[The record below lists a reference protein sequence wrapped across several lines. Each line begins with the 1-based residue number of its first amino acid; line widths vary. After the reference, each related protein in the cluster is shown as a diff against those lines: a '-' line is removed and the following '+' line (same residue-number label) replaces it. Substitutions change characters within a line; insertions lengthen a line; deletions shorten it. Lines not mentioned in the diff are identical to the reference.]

1 MITKLLN
8 FNSFDKGEGN
18 YYSETL
24 VFRFFFSNSFF
35 CTDEYRV
42 TFCLACYSRMRVRG
56 KFLLARRIDRR
67 K

>member
-24 VFRFFFSNSFF
+24 VFRFFFQ
-35 CTDEYRV
+35 YLV
-42 TFCLACYSRMRVRG
+42 
-56 KFLLARRIDRR
+56 FLHR
-67 K
+67 

>member
-24 VFRFFFSNSFF
+24 VFRFFFSVTRFF
-35 CTDEYRV
+35 APVNIE
-42 TFCLACYSRMRVRG
+42 
-56 KFLLARRIDRR
+56 LLSA
-67 K
+67 

>member
-1 MITKLLN
+1 MITKLLT

-42 TFCLACYSRMRVRG
+42 TFCLACYSRMRGWG
-56 KFLLARRIDRR
+56 KFLPARRIDRR

>member
-24 VFRFFFSNSFF
+24 VFRFFSVTRFF
-35 CTDEYRV
+35 APMNIE
-42 TFCLACYSRMRVRG
+42 
-56 KFLLARRIDRR
+56 LLSA
-67 K
+67 